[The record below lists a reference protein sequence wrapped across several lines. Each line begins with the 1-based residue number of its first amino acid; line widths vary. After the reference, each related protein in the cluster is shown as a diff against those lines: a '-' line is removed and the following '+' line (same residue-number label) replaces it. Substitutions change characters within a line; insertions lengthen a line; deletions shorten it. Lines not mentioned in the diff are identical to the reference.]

1 MHKMVS
7 ISPKGKL
14 CIVMENSFCPVWIY
28 TGIGSWIYTG
38 HMYCYKKSQTMPAL
52 CTGFYFPFAIWMRW
66 VLDWIGIGSR
76 LPQENHARP
85 LQWVVHTG
93 GYLEVPPD
101 PRHSSSHQMLLDLVD
116 RIPLERGRP
125 PPDLAVHVFILIF
138 KVRVAN
144 GQSVTNFLFG
154 TPGKWQA

>member
-1 MHKMVS
+1 
-7 ISPKGKL
+7 
-14 CIVMENSFCPVWIY
+14 
-28 TGIGSWIYTG
+28 
-38 HMYCYKKSQTMPAL
+38 MPAL

-101 PRHSSSHQMLLDLVD
+101 PRHSSSHQMLLDLGD
-116 RIPLERGRP
+116 HIPLERGRP
-125 PPDLAVHVFILIF
+125 PPGGGWEGENSTPQDLNDHHTKNPLVRGWLKLI
-138 KVRVAN
+138 RVPRRLS
-144 GQSVTNFLFG
+144 QPRSLL
-154 TPGKWQA
+154 